1 MNLFL
6 KGVFRQALKRVL
18 ILGIYYFGIVNLF
31 IILQKRLKKRH
42 YAAILFYHRFY
53 SGQFENCQ
61 LPHLNIQEFKKQM
74 RHIKKWYSIITMDDL
89 IDRLAIGKEFS
100 TPSIVLTID
109 DGYLNNYREAYPI
122 LKEFNLPAMIYL
134 STGFIGTENSTWVDD
149 LMDVIK
155 ISKKKTIS
163 VLELFNGD
171 VLDISTNERKM
182 EVFEK
187 IFNNMLNLKHE
198 KKLALMEKLTKLLCV
213 EEGLRDVA
221 ERRMLNWNEVIEM
234 NQNNIYFGAHTI
246 SHPTLSKMEL
256 QEAKREIYESKDEI
270 ENKLGC
276 KVNHFAIP
284 NGKKEDFNEELKRYC
299 KEIGFKTVVS
309 TEPGVVSVQS
319 DPYFLKRINPPP
331 PIHVFAFKLA
341 RNMFFHRT
349 K

>member
-1 MNLFL
+1 MGQIVKNIFILIVYYSGAL
-6 KGVFRQALKRVL
+6 HLMIYVISRIRKGHRAS
-18 ILGIYYFGIVNLF
+18 
-31 IILQKRLKKRH
+31 
-42 YAAILFYHRFY
+42 ILFYHRF
-53 SGQFENCQ
+53 SEHSVDVCE
-61 LPHLNIQEFKKQM
+61 LPYLNIQEFKKQM

-89 IDRLAIGKEFS
+89 IDRLAMGKEFS
-100 TPSIVLTID
+100 TPSIVITID

-163 VLELFNGD
+163 VPDLFNGE
-171 VLDISTNERKM
+171 VLDISTRERKM

-198 KKLALMEKLTKLLCV
+198 KKLALMEKFRKLLCV
-213 EEGLRDVA
+213 EESLRDAA

-234 NQNNIYFGAHTI
+234 NQNNIHFGAHTI

-256 QEAKREIYESKDEI
+256 LEAKREIRESKEEI
-270 ENKLGC
+270 ENRLYC
-276 KVNHFAIP
+276 KVWHFAIP
-284 NGKKEDFNEELKRYC
+284 NGKEGDFNEELKRYC
-299 KEIGFKTVVS
+299 EEIGFKTVVS
-309 TEPGVVSVQS
+309 TEPGVVFVQS
-319 DPYFLKRINPPP
+319 DPYFLKRINLPP
-331 PIHVFAFKLA
+331 PIHIFACKLA
-341 RNMFFHRT
+341 RDMFFYRR

>member
-6 KGVFRQALKRVL
+6 KSRFRQASKRVL
-18 ILGIYYFGIVNLF
+18 FFVIYYFGIANLF

-53 SGQFENCQ
+53 SGQFEKCE

-149 LMDVIK
+149 LMDMIR

-163 VLELFNGD
+163 LPELFNGEA
-171 VLDISTNERKM
+171 LDISTHGKKM

-187 IFNNMLNLKHE
+187 VFNKMLYVKHE
-198 KKLALMEKLTKLLCV
+198 KKIALMEKLQKILCIV
-213 EEGLRDVA
+213 ENLRDGA
-221 ERRMLNWNEVIEM
+221 DKRMLNWNEVIEM
-234 NQNNIYFGAHTI
+234 NQNNIHFGAHTI

-256 QEAKREIYESKDEI
+256 LEAKREIHESKVEI

-284 NGKKEDFNEELKRYC
+284 NGKEGDFSEELKRYC
-299 KEIGFKTVVS
+299 KEIGFRTVVT

-331 PIHVFAFKLA
+331 PIHIFACELA
-341 RNMFFHRT
+341 RNMFFYRT